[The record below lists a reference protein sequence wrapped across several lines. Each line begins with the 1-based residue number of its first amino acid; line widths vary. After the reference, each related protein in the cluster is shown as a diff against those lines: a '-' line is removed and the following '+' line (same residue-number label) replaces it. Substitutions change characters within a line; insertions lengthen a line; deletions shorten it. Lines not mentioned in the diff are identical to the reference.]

1 MGSEIRKFFIDL
13 FGSRVIASLELQLLQ
28 LRQDMESRLHDK
40 DQVISELRADR
51 AMMQGR
57 MMIYENTIMPLASR
71 AGAQVVAA
79 SNPLKPKPHFP
90 AELIVDR
97 PKTKWELVQEEHDK
111 QMADL
116 DRQEAEAKAAKE
128 QAAQ

>member
-1 MGSEIRKFFIDL
+1 MGSKIRKFFVDL
-13 FGSRVIASLELQLLQ
+13 FGSRVIASLELQLIQ
-28 LRQDMESRLHDK
+28 LRQDFEQRLL
-40 DQVISELRADR
+40 DQGQIIADLRADK
-51 AMMQGR
+51 AVMQGR

-90 AELIVDR
+90 AEMMVDR

-111 QMADL
+111 MLADL
-116 DRQEAEAKAAKE
+116 DRQEAEAKAAK
-128 QAAQ
+128 QAAQE

>member
-28 LRQDMESRLHDK
+28 LRQDFEQRLQDK
-40 DQVISELRADR
+40 DQIIAELRADR
-51 AMMQGR
+51 AVMQGR

-71 AGAQVVAA
+71 AGAQIVAA
-79 SNPLKPKPHFP
+79 SNPIRPKPHFP
-90 AELIVDR
+90 AELMVDR

-111 QMADL
+111 QMTEL
-116 DRQEAEAKAAKE
+116 DKQEVEAKAAKE